1 MVRADKTVL
10 NALKG
15 LPNKFLEKLIA
26 DKLQKAGV
34 ADAEK
39 LASMLLAHE
48 LSDSTDKFIWDDG
61 SEEARPDVNIEISAQ
76 DLDEVEQKIGAFLQN
91 DLPKVVDKTVR
102 EAAKGASCDLK
113 KKWPEVDDWHEN
125 TMAIFR
131 YNLDAR
137 WGKALDRLRMLL
149 AASREIGE
157 ERFKRYRRLK
167 RHKQPVLWEVLFR
180 LHARACQVTE
190 EIILLLESG
199 FADGAMARW
208 RTLHEI
214 SVVATVLADRGE
226 EIAKRYVAHE
236 VVEAKSAMDEYER
249 SWLPLGYPPISDRRK
264 KHLLASYKEVI
275 EVFGKPFGSI
285 YGWAAHHLKR
295 SKPTFSDL
303 EEAAG
308 RAQTRPYYKM
318 ASYNVHASPRGIYD
332 RLGYDAQRMIIAG
345 ATNAGLTEP
354 GQNTAFSLTL
364 ITHFLYREPH
374 TMPDLISLRMLA
386 DLRDEIPPLF
396 ARAESKLN
404 RDEAKIQKV
413 IKQKKSTLKV
423 KRKVALS
430 KPGL

>member
-39 LASMLLAHE
+39 LAPMLLAHE
-48 LSDSTDKFIWDDG
+48 LSGSADKFIWDDG
-61 SEEARPDVNIEISAQ
+61 REEARPDVNIEISAQ
-76 DLDEVEQKIGAFLQN
+76 DLEEVEQKIGAFLKN
-91 DLPKVVDKTVR
+91 DLPKVIDKTVR
-102 EAAKGASCDLK
+102 EAAKGTLRDLK

-125 TMAIFR
+125 AMALFR
-131 YNLDAR
+131 YNLDTR
-137 WGKALDRLRMLL
+137 WGKALDRLRFLL

-157 ERFKRYRRLK
+157 ERYKRHRRLK
-167 RHKQPVLWEVLFR
+167 RHKQPVLWDVLFR

-214 SVVATVLADRGE
+214 SVVATVLVDHGE

-249 SWLPLGYPPISDRRK
+249 AWIPLRYPPVSDRRK

-275 EVFGKPFGSI
+275 DAFGKPFGST

-295 SKPTFSDL
+295 SKPIFSDL

-308 RAQTRPYYKM
+308 RTPTRPYYKM

-345 ATNAGLTEP
+345 ATNAGFTEP

-364 ITHFLYREPH
+364 ITHFLYREPYA
-374 TMPDLISLRMLA
+374 MPDLISLRTLA

-404 RDEAKIQKV
+404 RDEAKVQKAL
-413 IKQKKSTLKV
+413 KQKKAASKIKSATALP
-423 KRKVALS
+423 KRG
-430 KPGL
+430 P

>member
-26 DKLQKAGV
+26 DKIKKAGV
-34 ADAEK
+34 SEADE
-39 LASMLLAHE
+39 LAPKLLAHA
-48 LSDSTDKFIWDDG
+48 LSGSTEKFIWDDG
-61 SEEARPDVNIEISAQ
+61 REETRPDVNIEISAQ
-76 DLDEVEQKIGAFLQN
+76 DLEEVEKKIDAFLKN
-91 DLPKVVDKTVR
+91 DLPKVIDKTVS
-102 EAAKGASCDLK
+102 EAAKGALRELK
-113 KKWPEVDDWHEN
+113 KKWPEVDGWHEN
-125 TMAIFR
+125 TMTIFR

-157 ERFKRYRRLK
+157 ERHKRYRRLK
-167 RHKQPVLWEVLFR
+167 RRPQPVLWDVLFR

-214 SVVATVLADRGE
+214 GVVSTVLVDHGE
-226 EIAKRYVAHE
+226 DIAKRYVAHE

-249 SWLPLGYPPISDRRK
+249 SWLPLGYPPLSNRRK
-264 KHLLASYKEVI
+264 KHLLASYKDVI
-275 EVFGKPFGSI
+275 DAFGKPFGST

-295 SKPTFSDL
+295 SKPIFSDL

-308 RAQTRPYYKM
+308 RSPTRPYYKM

-332 RLGYDAQRMIIAG
+332 RLGYDAQQMIIAG
-345 ATNAGLTEP
+345 PTNAGLTEP
-354 GQNTAFSLTL
+354 GQNAAFSLTL
-364 ITHFLYREPH
+364 ITHFLLREPY
-374 TMPDLISLRMLA
+374 TMPDLISLRTLA

-404 RDEAKIQKV
+404 RDEAKIQKAS
-413 IKQKKSTLKV
+413 KEKSVLKMQRNAAPPEPV
-423 KRKVALS
+423 S
-430 KPGL
+430 